1 MSYLLPRSFF
11 SFPSLPSMLDDEDWG
26 MMTNTPSGLS
36 VAEDA
41 THVYVEAAVPGI
53 QDKEID
59 ITFEKGLLRVVAEAK
74 QEEKEGKKFF
84 RRSQKYFS
92 YQLAVPGDI
101 DAGIEPETDLAHGL
115 LRITFTKAAK
125 AQPKKLTVK
134 TSEK

>member
-36 VAEDA
+36 VAEDDK
-41 THVYVEAAVPGI
+41 HVYVEAAVPGI
-53 QDKEID
+53 QDKDID
-59 ITFEKGLLRVVAEAK
+59 ITFEKGMLRIVAEAK

-101 DAGIEPETDLAHGL
+101 DVAIDPETELAHGL
-115 LRITFTKAAK
+115 LQITFTKAAK
-125 AQPKKLTVK
+125 AQPRKLTVK
-134 TSEK
+134 TASK